1 MTRFDARQFTDVATA
16 FVIAFTSTAM
26 LFAAT
31 AV

>member
-1 MTRFDARQFTDVATA
+1 MPRFDARQFADVAVA
-16 FVIAFTSTAM
+16 IVIAFISTTM